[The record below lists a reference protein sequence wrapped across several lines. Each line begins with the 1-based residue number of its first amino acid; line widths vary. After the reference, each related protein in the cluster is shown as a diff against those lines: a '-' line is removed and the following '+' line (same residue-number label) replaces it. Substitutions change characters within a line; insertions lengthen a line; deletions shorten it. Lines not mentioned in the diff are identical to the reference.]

1 MKKNLGDGDRA
12 IRIVLAGLLLLAYL
26 LGVATGLAGTV
37 ALIVA
42 AVLAVT
48 SFAGV
53 CPLYKLF
60 GINTCKI
67 KKAH

>member
-26 LGVATGLAGTV
+26 LGIATGVAGTV
-37 ALIVA
+37 ALILA